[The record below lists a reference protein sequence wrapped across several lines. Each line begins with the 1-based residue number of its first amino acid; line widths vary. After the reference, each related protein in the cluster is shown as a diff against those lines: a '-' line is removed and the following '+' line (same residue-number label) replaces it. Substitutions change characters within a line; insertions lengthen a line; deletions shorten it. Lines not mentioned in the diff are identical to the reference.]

1 MTVFQI
7 PARDIRGPHT
17 QYLYPWSDIG
27 GVGRGLKGEPANSA
41 SKWAGKQ
48 ANKQT
53 KKQKEGWGHGVSVKR
68 GTDICGWRM
77 RIGKCG

>member
-53 KKQKEGWGHGVSVKR
+53 NKQKNRRR
-68 GTDICGWRM
+68 GGATGCL
-77 RIGKCG
+77 